1 VSGPHAHRQAEQVAR
16 LFSLHE
22 RHMALHRA
30 HSLLRTAWRHGQVP
44 MLVSQGPN
52 ELQAIAIHEYPGV
65 NTVRLSFTGELVAR
79 SLPGRPLALVP
90 SLFGRCSWCELPG
103 YCTCRSAHGCQ
114 APDPELPSSM
124 YPTR

>member
-1 VSGPHAHRQAEQVAR
+1 MSGPPAHRQAEQVSR
-16 LFSLHE
+16 LFTLHE
-22 RHMALHRA
+22 RQAALARA
-30 HSLLRTAWRHGQVP
+30 HALLRTAWRQGQVA

-52 ELQAIAIHEYPGV
+52 ELQALAIHEYPGV

-79 SLPGRPLALVP
+79 SLPGQPQVLAP

-103 YCTCRSAHGCQ
+103 YCTCFPAHGFR
-114 APDPELPSSM
+114 ARAPELPSSM